1 MFSFSLV
8 HLVEEN
14 SQEIYQLDSNIASQN
29 LFDIDSSSIDAE
41 FSHGKN
47 RLNIII
53 NLKSIF
59 VYIFILAVKQIGND
73 ATLQQ
78 LVNCTNL
85 YFTRMDKKL
94 DVIISYL
101 KNNSSGVKAP
111 MLDTQFLNLFPM
123 NNESELYDVEEKIKI
138 EEYNDKFVSS
148 GNLF

>member
-1 MFSFSLV
+1 
-8 HLVEEN
+8 
-14 SQEIYQLDSNIASQN
+14 
-29 LFDIDSSSIDAE
+29 
-41 FSHGKN
+41 
-47 RLNIII
+47 
-53 NLKSIF
+53 

-73 ATLQQ
+73 AILQQ
-78 LVNCTNL
+78 LVNCTNS

-148 GNLF
+148 GHLF